1 MERNNA
7 FNTADRTALIAGL
20 AEAMGVTENIDPRH
34 TESRYDDVTGTY
46 YCDGIPL
53 PHGSMENIK
62 NWYKAQMESYRGQA
76 SEGGVKR
83 DYFMRYAVAYNAI
96 CLLQTTMAEK

>member
-1 MERNNA
+1 MGT
-7 FNTADRTALIAGL
+7 FGSDRTELIAGL
-20 AEAMGVTENIDPRH
+20 AEAMGITENIDPKF
-34 TESRYDDVTGTY
+34 TGSRYDEVTGTY

-62 NWYKAQMESYRGQA
+62 NWYKTQMELYRDKA
-76 SEGGVKR
+76 AEGGTKR

-96 CLLQTTMAEK
+96 CLLQTTMQS